1 VQEIVDGKMD
11 KRKRGVYGPPQ
22 GKQMVIFV
30 DDLNM
35 PQVNFVVHVTHVL
48 LYMSHP
54 CFVVHVT
61 PMFVVHVT
69 HMFCCACHT
78 CFVVHVTPMF
88 CCACHTHVLLC
99 MSHPCFVVH
108 VTHVLLCT
116 PMFCCVC
123 HTHVL
128 LRTSYVLLRT

>member
-1 VQEIVDGKMD
+1 MQEIVDGKMD

-61 PMFVVHVT
+61 PMF
-69 HMFCCACHT
+69 CCACHT
-78 CFVVHVTPMF
+78 CFVVH
-88 CCACHTHVLLC
+88 THVLLC
-99 MSHPCFVVH
+99 MSYSCVVENVICVVENVKMLQVMTSH
-108 VTHVLLCT
+108 
-116 PMFCCVC
+116 MCC
-123 HTHVL
+123 
-128 LRTSYVLLRT
+128 